1 MDRTTF
7 GARYESQCRTCGRTI
22 EVGQQI
28 YVARDEGYGKK
39 RYFHGEC
46 DNNAEPA
53 THRHVGRWP
62 IHPVVARHR
71 EDYAPEMHGG
81 QGSRPE
87 VQPQPQAVN
96 SDADF
101 SEQLRDAMGT
111 MKDAFDSQLEGMREQ
126 IADQQDALDSM
137 DSTKDIV
144 VHTDSEDNEGRNVG
158 TQHVTFPALVK
169 YASIKRSGRRQ
180 NVAMKGPAGSGK
192 TTAAAA
198 LAKALDLQ
206 FYSVS
211 LSAQTPESKLVGY
224 MNAAGDYVKTLIREA
239 FEFGGVILFDE
250 MDACGA
256 NVLTVVNAILAT
268 RIGDEIGFADGM
280 VARHEDCVFVCAMNT
295 YGRGADAEY
304 VGRAKLDAATI
315 DRFIFLDWEY
325 DWALTRAFADNDEW
339 TNYVE
344 QISEAV
350 IASKVRI
357 IVGPRKAFSG
367 ADMLASG
374 IDREEVEERVIW
386 GSIGTDDAQKIK
398 AALTSPSGRYT

>member
-1 MDRTTF
+1 M
-7 GARYESQCRTCGRTI
+7 
-22 EVGQQI
+22 
-28 YVARDEGYGKK
+28 ARD
-39 RYFHGEC
+39 R
-46 DNNAEPA
+46 D
-53 THRHVGRWP
+53 
-62 IHPVVARHR
+62 
-71 EDYAPEMHGG
+71 DYAPEMHGG
-81 QGSRPE
+81 QATRVDVVSQPE
-87 VQPQPQAVN
+87 TQVAVVN
-96 SDADF
+96 GNTVDADALA
-101 SEQLRDAMGT
+101 EAMGT

-144 VHTDSEDNEGRNVG
+144 IHATDDDDDAGRNVG

-169 YASIKRSGRRQ
+169 YASVKRAGRRQ

-198 LAKALDLQ
+198 LAKALDLP

-256 NVLTVVNAILAT
+256 NILTVVNAILAT

-280 VARHEDCVFVCAMNT
+280 VARHEDCIFVCAMNT
-295 YGRGADAEY
+295 FGRGADAEY

-315 DRFIFLDWEY
+315 DRFIFLEWDY

-339 TNYVE
+339 CNYVE

-398 AALTSPSGRYT
+398 AALS